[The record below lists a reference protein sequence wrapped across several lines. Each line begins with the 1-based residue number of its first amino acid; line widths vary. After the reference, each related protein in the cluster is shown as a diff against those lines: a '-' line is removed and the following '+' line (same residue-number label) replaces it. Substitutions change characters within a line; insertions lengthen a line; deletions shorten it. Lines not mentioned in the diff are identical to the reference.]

1 MHFCFFLFLSFV
13 FFLHPLRPAHAILCT
28 LTGADAT
35 SATIYPDEYDEF
47 NSLFTADA
55 YETGTSLSNE
65 ILSYFDIKLKLDKS
79 NETQLEPGDCV
90 FASKHPNALDDHSL
104 HEQAIDHDADCD
116 RIEADGSRIM
126 ASHGLAGERTS
137 ILDSD
142 EGSITSGCETL
153 SVVTTTHCDDLLKAD
168 RDGGAS
174 AALAS
179 INGSIDGGG
188 LDGDEDDAGGQRA
201 VKSCLRST
209 LAECDAGGIERSVAN
224 ESRTSTST
232 NEEESEFSDES
243 GFDEN
248 NVCRTN
254 GFSAVRGGSG
264 GAGANISCGLDK
276 RNTDANNNNTRNGF
290 DSNIK
295 TMRRMKINI
304 PKNARSIHI

>member
-1 MHFCFFLFLSFV
+1 MFIVPLFI
-13 FFLHPLRPAHAILCT
+13 RT
-28 LTGADAT
+28 LGADT
-35 SATIYPDEYDEF
+35 PATIYPDEYDEF

-65 ILSYFDIKLKLDKS
+65 ILSYFDIKLKLDKT
-79 NETQLEPGDCV
+79 NETPLEHED
-90 FASKHPNALDDHSL
+90 FASKHPNALDDH
-104 HEQAIDHDADCD
+104 DADCE
-116 RIEADGSRIM
+116 RHHADGARTL
-126 ASHGLAGERTS
+126 ANGLTGERTI

-168 RDGGAS
+168 RDDGKATMLTS
-174 AALAS
+174 M
-179 INGSIDGGG
+179 NGSIDGGG
-188 LDGDEDDAGGQRA
+188 HDVDYDDDGDSSQR
-201 VKSCLRST
+201 VMKSCLRST
-209 LAECDAGGIERSVAN
+209 LADRDDIVVDRSVAIDL
-224 ESRTSTST
+224 RTRSTT

-248 NVCRTN
+248 NVYRAN
-254 GFSAVRGGSG
+254 GF
-264 GAGANISCGLDK
+264 GAMRPRNAGNVSCSLDK
-276 RNTDANNNNTRNGF
+276 RDTDANNNVRNGF